1 MFGQLM
7 LIRQQLALLN
17 SEDPTSLKPNT
28 EHRLNKGE
36 IVFVISDKDLV
47 SEFCVLTSIGIGW
60 VHKENLVEVGN
71 QPIT

>member
-7 LIRQQLALLN
+7 LIRRRLALLN

-28 EHRLNKGE
+28 EHRLNIGE
-36 IVFVISDKDLV
+36 IVFVISDEDVV

-60 VHKENLVEVGN
+60 IHKENLVE
-71 QPIT
+71 T

>member
-7 LIRQQLALLN
+7 LIRRLALLN

-36 IVFVISDKDLV
+36 IVFVISDEEV
-47 SEFCVLTSIGIGW
+47 VTEFCVMSSVGIGW
-60 VHKENLVEVGN
+60 VRKENLVE
-71 QPIT
+71 T